1 MKKKKF
7 SLTSLLYKI
16 EPKKRLVCN
25 AILKDLSQEF
35 NLYPGS
41 MTKHQQ
47 WKGGYRDHVEEVMN
61 IACALYEALDARR
74 RLAFSLSDALFI
86 LFIHDLDK
94 ILRYKRVQNAYV
106 QIRKF
111 SQEAHREVV
120 RMLTKEYG
128 HTFTKQE
135 LNALAY
141 IHGEGVDYHPTKRV
155 MQPLAAFVHCCDM
168 ISARIWHDKGRDE
181 QWW

>member
-106 QIRKF
+106 QIRK
-111 SQEAHREVV
+111 
-120 RMLTKEYG
+120 
-128 HTFTKQE
+128 
-135 LNALAY
+135 
-141 IHGEGVDYHPTKRV
+141 
-155 MQPLAAFVHCCDM
+155 
-168 ISARIWHDKGRDE
+168 
-181 QWW
+181 